1 MVVIQVLTRKT
12 LYYCRRSLVLELQT
26 TRELLASSLKK
37 VQDLELESGKVPALQ
52 SRIHE
57 LERNLGKSNNN
68 TRYVHMYVFTAQQ
81 PPNGICSICSGPSE
95 SLGQGGQSPT
105 PIFGQEK
112 KPNLLLQMVLDH
124 NLQLHPSLVFRS
136 SYGPVILQLL

>member
-1 MVVIQVLTRKT
+1 MGQIGQMVVIQVLTRKT

-81 PPNGICSICSGPSE
+81 PPNGICSTCSGPSE
-95 SLGQGGQSPT
+95 SVEHWGQYTLTNRFGRKRSQTFSFKWVWIIACPST
-105 PIFGQEK
+105 PPWF
-112 KPNLLLQMVLDH
+112 
-124 NLQLHPSLVFRS
+124 
-136 SYGPVILQLL
+136 

>member
-1 MVVIQVLTRKT
+1 M
-12 LYYCRRSLVLELQT
+12 ELQT

-81 PPNGICSICSGPSE
+81 PPMEYVVHI
-95 SLGQGGQSPT
+95 QGRRNRWGKGSNRPLPT
-105 PIFGQEK
+105 
-112 KPNLLLQMVLDH
+112 D
-124 NLQLHPSLVFRS
+124 LV
-136 SYGPVILQLL
+136 GKEG

>member
-81 PPNGICSICSGPSE
+81 PPKGICSTYSGPSE
-95 SLGQGGQSPT
+95 SVVQGRQSPT

-112 KPNLLLQMVLDH
+112 KPKLLLQMVLDH

-136 SYGPVILQLL
+136 SNGPVILQLL

>member
-1 MVVIQVLTRKT
+1 M
-12 LYYCRRSLVLELQT
+12 ELQT

-68 TRYVHMYVFTAQQ
+68 TRYVHMKSFSFLKMNNFSFDTKSKR
-81 PPNGICSICSGPSE
+81 ILTCELIFE
-95 SLGQGGQSPT
+95 KSLH
-105 PIFGQEK
+105 F
-112 KPNLLLQMVLDH
+112 
-124 NLQLHPSLVFRS
+124 
-136 SYGPVILQLL
+136 

>member
-1 MVVIQVLTRKT
+1 MGQIGQMVVIQVLTRKT

-81 PPNGICSICSGPSE
+81 PPNGICSTYSGASE
-95 SLGQGGQSPT
+95 SVEKGGQSPT
-105 PIFGQEK
+105 PMFW
-112 KPNLLLQMVLDH
+112 
-124 NLQLHPSLVFRS
+124 
-136 SYGPVILQLL
+136 